1 MIFIKVFFSLIN
13 IFRKYEN
20 KINLNFNIDFWNF
33 LNKKNF
39 NKQPKIVNYYFSLD
53 NFWNENIENCLNGK
67 CWAIIYN
74 LFSIKILIKKHKF
87 IFAYLVFISLD
98 SESKIINILF
108 EKFKF
113 LNKENKNE
121 KIIQKEIDDLIKFS
135 K

>member
-1 MIFIKVFFSLIN
+1 M
-13 IFRKYEN
+13 
-20 KINLNFNIDFWNF
+20 
-33 LNKKNF
+33 
-39 NKQPKIVNYYFSLD
+39 
-53 NFWNENIENCLNGK
+53 
-67 CWAIIYN
+67 
-74 LFSIKILIKKHKF
+74 
-87 IFAYLVFISLD
+87 FISLD